1 MKPVSRELFIHRL
14 RLFQKFLHLLN
25 LLLSLAKHLRKYYF
39 LVNPLLVL
47 VILLAPVLEYEY
59 VLAYQVDDSSFV
71 VSYTVLEV
79 CESLVP

>member
-25 LLLSLAKHLRKYYF
+25 LLLSLAKHLCQYYF

-59 VLAYQVDDSSFV
+59 VLAYQVDDGSFV